1 MTENERR
8 AAVARKTRE
17 TDVRVELCVDGTG
30 RAECSTGIGFLDHM
44 LELLARHALLDIL
57 CQARGDLEVDAH
69 HTTEDVGIT
78 LGQALARAL
87 GDKRGITRFGHALVP
102 MEDSLASVALDI
114 SGRGFLNYNA
124 KFPSEKI
131 GDFDV
136 ELVGEFLHAFC
147 VNARMTVHVDVLR
160 GSNSHHVA
168 EAVFK
173 ALARALRDAVQ
184 MDPRGAG
191 QVPSTKG
198 VL

>member
-1 MTENERR
+1 
-8 AAVARKTRE
+8 
-17 TDVRVELCVDGTG
+17 
-30 RAECSTGIGFLDHM
+30 
-44 LELLARHALLDIL
+44 
-57 CQARGDLEVDAH
+57 
-69 HTTEDVGIT
+69 
-78 LGQALARAL
+78 
-87 GDKRGITRFGHALVP
+87 